1 MLLGAAPSEGVPYR
15 QVRESSLSLTTP
27 LEGLRACSGSY
38 GNVGP
43 DAKPSVPCAVC
54 GRSIADPPPEP
65 RFPSQPA
72 LVETCSFRCALAVFE
87 RDLDTLSRRVAAVG

>member
-1 MLLGAAPSEGVPYR
+1 M
-15 QVRESSLSLTTP
+15 SLTTP

-43 DAKPSVPCAVC
+43 DAKAPVPCAVC
-54 GRSIADPPPEP
+54 GRPIADPPPEP
-65 RFPSQPA
+65 RFPCQPP
-72 LVETCSFRCALAVFE
+72 LVETCSFRCALTVFE

>member
-1 MLLGAAPSEGVPYR
+1 MFDGRAA
-15 QVRESSLSLTTP
+15 LSLTTP

-38 GNVGP
+38 GNIGP
-43 DAKPSVPCAVC
+43 DSKPAVPCAVC
-54 GRSIADPPPEP
+54 SRAIADPPPEP
-65 RFPSQPA
+65 RFPAQPP

>member
-1 MLLGAAPSEGVPYR
+1 MSRGAAPSEEVPYR
-15 QVRESSLSLTTP
+15 QHWESTVSLTTP

-43 DAKPSVPCAVC
+43 DAKPAVPCAVC
-54 GRSIADPPPEP
+54 GRPIADPPPEP
-65 RFPSQPA
+65 RFPCQPP
-72 LVETCSFRCALAVFE
+72 LVETCSFRCALRVFE